1 MGLFLQVL
9 LDGLWSGL
17 LYGLIAAGLSLIW
30 GVLDII
36 NFAHGEFLMAGMYVS
51 FFLGFLFKIDPL
63 VSWIASA
70 AFLFLLGV
78 VTYKFVVKRTLGK
91 AMAPLLATFG
101 LSMVIKNFAMNRF
114 TPNFRILSGTIM
126 EGKVISLGQGAVM
139 IPVPN
144 LVTALF
150 SLVVLGLLY
159 WMLTRTRFG
168 WAVQATAMDVEAARL
183 MGVNTGRIF
192 ILVFGIGGACVGV
205 AAGLL
210 PSYLA
215 THPDVGSLFGLIAFM
230 VVAMG
235 GFGSIPG
242 ALLAAILIG
251 LIESFAGFYIAP
263 VFKYVAVFGVYL
275 LVIMIRP
282 KGLFGW

>member
-1 MGLFLQVL
+1 MGLFIQVL
-9 LDGLWSGL
+9 LDGLWAGM

-30 GVLDII
+30 GVMDVI
-36 NFAHGEFLMAGMYVS
+36 NFAHGEFLMAAMYLS
-51 FFLGFLFKIDPL
+51 FFLGFLLKIDPV
-63 VSWIASA
+63 VSWIASG
-70 AFLFLLGV
+70 AFLFVLGML
-78 VTYKFVVKRTLGK
+78 TYKLVVKRTLGK

-101 LSMVIKNFAMNRF
+101 LAMVLKNVAMNRF

-126 EGKVISLGQGAVM
+126 EGRVINLGNVI

-168 WAVQATAMDVEAARL
+168 WAVQATAMDPEAARL
-183 MGVNTGRIF
+183 MGVNTERISL
-192 ILVFGIGGACVGV
+192 LVFGIGGACVGV
-205 AAGLL
+205 AGGLL

-215 THPDVGSLFGLIAFM
+215 THPDVGTLFGLIAFM

-242 ALLAAILIG
+242 ALLAAIMIG
-251 LIESFAGFYIAP
+251 LVESFAGFYIAP
-263 VFKYVAVFGVYL
+263 VFKYVAVFGIYIV
-275 LVIMIRP
+275 VIMIRP